1 MLSLAPHVTQCPT
14 VHLQMCPRECHLAT
28 LLLRLSRDSLLP
40 KEQVQILEPKMERP
54 PIWSMPLFPKFIY
67 FSFLSQMR
75 KEIGYMSQKLL
86 NTLPGLKQTL
96 PFKHIVILVAKCM
109 SKEKVRRV

>member
-1 MLSLAPHVTQCPT
+1 
-14 VHLQMCPRECHLAT
+14 
-28 LLLRLSRDSLLP
+28 
-40 KEQVQILEPKMERP
+40 MERP

-96 PFKHIVILVAKCM
+96 PFKHIVILVAKCV